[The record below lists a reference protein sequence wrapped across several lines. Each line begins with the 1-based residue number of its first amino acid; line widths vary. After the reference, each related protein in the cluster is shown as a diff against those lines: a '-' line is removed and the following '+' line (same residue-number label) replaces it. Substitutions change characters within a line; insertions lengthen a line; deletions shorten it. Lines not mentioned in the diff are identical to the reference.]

1 MKGEDSHMSCSL
13 TPAGLSDDCRADG
26 GCAMFEVPR
35 SRTGTAQRLLSIMLA
50 CAQVCRHKAAPV
62 AEGSGCVD
70 MFECMY
76 HGWQYGAPV

>member
-1 MKGEDSHMSCSL
+1 
-13 TPAGLSDDCRADG
+13 
-26 GCAMFEVPR
+26 MFEVPR
-35 SRTGTAQRLLSIMLA
+35 SRTSTAQRLLSHMPA